1 MRWCCIKPLG
11 VSVLVTWDLDFNTQT
26 GTGDEDSSLHKT
38 GIKTDPPSETGTFNE
53 MVDRK
58 KSLIHGHKKDVY
70 LSFCSRLK
78 KANRY
83 RITPLI

>member
-1 MRWCCIKPLG
+1 MRRCYIKPLG
-11 VSVLVTWDLDFNTQT
+11 ISVLVTWDLDLNTQS

-38 GIKTDPPSETGTFNE
+38 DIKTDLPSETGTFNE
-53 MVDRK
+53 TEDRK
-58 KSLIHGHKKDVY
+58 KSLIHRHKKDVY